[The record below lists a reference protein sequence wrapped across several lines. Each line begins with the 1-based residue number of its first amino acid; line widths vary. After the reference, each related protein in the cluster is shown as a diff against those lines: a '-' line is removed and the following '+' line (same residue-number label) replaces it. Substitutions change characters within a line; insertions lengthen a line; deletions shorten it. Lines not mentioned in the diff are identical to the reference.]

1 MWSVPSDEGL
11 ATGLASDR
19 QPASWT
25 ERRQLV
31 PSALAALRL
40 DALTRDLNGYLGRQ
54 GAATPIEWGP
64 MLTVRASMIDLLPP
78 GRTSSNGS
86 CRLCRTLDGWVAVNL
101 ARPDDLSLIGALI
114 GHPIG
119 EDPWTGLEGYAAD
132 CQMSRLVADA
142 RLLGLPAAP
151 LATPPPHTRPYEVSQ
166 PWLSVSPLGL
176 SGLRVVDLSSMW
188 AGPLA
193 AKLLAGAG
201 AEVVKVESRSR
212 PDGARAVPAF
222 YRWLHPDD
230 QCNEVLDFD
239 RPAGRDRLRWLVE
252 TADVVIEASR
262 PRALEQLGA
271 DPGAVAPRAGRI
283 WLSITGYGREAPGR
297 DWVAFGDDA
306 AVAGGLV
313 GKDPAGDPVFVGD
326 AIADPVT
333 GLYGARAVLEAAA
346 AGGGRLIDLAMSRCA
361 GALVA
366 PG

>member
-1 MWSVPSDEGL
+1 MAPVVSADSE
-11 ATGLASDR
+11 
-19 QPASWT
+19 PASWT
-25 ERRQLV
+25 ERRRLV

-40 DALTRDLNGYLGRQ
+40 DALTRDLNRFLARQ
-54 GAATPIEWGP
+54 GVGTPIEWGP

-78 GRTSSNGS
+78 GRTSANGS

-101 ARPDDLSLIGALI
+101 ARPDDLPLIGALI
-114 GHPIG
+114 GHPLG
-119 EDPWTGLEGYAAD
+119 EDQWADLEGYAAD
-132 CQMSRLVADA
+132 GLTSRLVADA

-151 LATPPPHTRPYEVSQ
+151 LGTPAPGTRAYEVSE
-166 PWLSVSPLGL
+166 PWLPVPPLAV

-193 AKLLAGAG
+193 AKLLADAG

-222 YRWLHPDD
+222 YQWLHPDD
-230 QCNEVLDFD
+230 QCTEVLDFD
-239 RPAGRDRLRWLVE
+239 VAAGRDRLRWLVD

-271 DPGAVAPRAGRI
+271 DPGSVAPRAGRI

-313 GKDPAGDPVFVGD
+313 GKDPSGDPVFVGD

-333 GLYGARAVLEAAA
+333 GLFGARAVLEAAA

>member
-1 MWSVPSDEGL
+1 
-11 ATGLASDR
+11 
-19 QPASWT
+19 
-25 ERRQLV
+25 
-31 PSALAALRL
+31 
-40 DALTRDLNGYLGRQ
+40 
-54 GAATPIEWGP
+54 

-78 GRTSSNGS
+78 GRTSANGS
-86 CRLCRTLDGWVAVNL
+86 CRLCRTLDSWVAVNL
-101 ARPDDLSLIGALI
+101 ARPDDLSLIGALT

-119 EDPWTGLEGYAAD
+119 EDPWADLEGYAAD
-132 CQMSRLVADA
+132 CQTSRLVADA

-151 LATPPPHTRPYEVSQ
+151 LATPPPRTRPYEVSQ
-166 PWLSVSPLGL
+166 PWPPVPPLGL

-188 AGPLA
+188 AGPLTT
-193 AKLLAGAG
+193 KLLAGAG

-222 YRWLHPDD
+222 YQWLHPDD
-230 QCNEVLDFD
+230 QCTEVLDFD

>member
-1 MWSVPSDEGL
+1 VWSVLSHEGL
-11 ATGLASDR
+11 PAAPASDR

-25 ERRQLV
+25 ERRRLV
-31 PSALAALRL
+31 PSARATLRL
-40 DALTRDLNGYLGRQ
+40 DALTRDINGHLSGQ
-54 GAATPIEWGP
+54 GATAPIEWAA
-64 MLTVRASMIDLLPP
+64 MLTARAGLVDLLPP
-78 GRTSSNGS
+78 GRTSANGS

-101 ARPDDLSLIGALI
+101 ARADDRAVLGALV
-114 GHPIG
+114 GHPVG
-119 EDPWTGLEGYAAD
+119 EDPWPEIEGYAATGETT
-132 CQMSRLVADA
+132 RLVADA

-151 LATPPPHTRPYEVSQ
+151 LAVPPPGTRA
-166 PWLSVSPLGL
+166 SVVTQLWPPGPPGQV

-193 AKLLAGAG
+193 AKILAMAG

-212 PDGARAVPAF
+212 PDGARGVPAF
-222 YRWLHPDD
+222 YRWLHPED
-230 QCNEVLDFD
+230 QGTQVLDFE
-239 RPAGRDRLRWLVE
+239 RPDGRERLRSLLQ

-262 PRALEQLGA
+262 PRALEQLDVG
-271 DPGAVAPRAGRI
+271 PGALSPRAGRI
-283 WLSITGYGREAPGR
+283 WLSITGYGRDTPGR

-313 GKDPAGDPVFVGD
+313 GTDPGGDPVFIGD

-333 GLYGARAVLEAAA
+333 GLFGARAVFDAAA

-366 PG
+366 AG

>member
-1 MWSVPSDEGL
+1 VPSDEGL

-40 DALTRDLNGYLGRQ
+40 DGLTRDINGHLGGR
-54 GAATPIEWGP
+54 GTLPIEWAA
-64 MLTVRASMIDLLPP
+64 MLTVRSGMVDLLPP
-78 GRTSSNGS
+78 GRTSANGS

-101 ARPDDLSLIGALI
+101 ARPDDRAVLGALV
-114 GHPIG
+114 GHPVG
-119 EDPWTGLEGYAAD
+119 EDLWPEVESYAAAGETA
-132 CQMSRLVADA
+132 RLVADA
-142 RLLGLPAAP
+142 RLLGLPVAP
-151 LATPPPHTRPYEVSQ
+151 LATPPPGTRPSVVSQ
-166 PWLSVSPLGL
+166 PWPPGPPHPV

-193 AKLLAGAG
+193 AKILAMAG
-201 AEVVKVESRSR
+201 AEVVKVESGSR
-212 PDGARAVPAF
+212 PDGARKVPAF

-230 QCNEVLDFD
+230 QGTEVLDFEHPD
-239 RPAGRDRLRWLVE
+239 GRERLRCLLE
-252 TADVVIEASR
+252 AADIVIEASR
-262 PRALEQLGA
+262 PRALEQLGVG
-271 DPGAVAPRAGRI
+271 PGALAPRVGRI

-313 GKDPAGDPVFVGD
+313 GKGPAGDPVFVGD

-333 GLYGARAVLEAAA
+333 GLFGARAVLEAAA

-366 PG
+366 AG